1 MEPSHHAS
9 NLDPSSVLGFGSAL
23 AMLDAADEVGHLLTG
38 ALRSMGL
45 ADLQAVV
52 LNDAFE
58 EGGTV
63 VGSVGTSALPE
74 AVVDEL
80 RRIEEEVSLGTAAGG
95 GHVSRR
101 QLEID
106 DDTYPALAAQGVRRL
121 SVLRLGTI
129 DAEYGLVAAG
139 HADPARRTPM
149 DGASLQMMA
158 AQVSMALHRIQ
169 LDRERQ
175 AKAEALRAS
184 EARYRE
190 LYENAPVAYVSVDEE
205 GHIHMANQRAADLL
219 RTTKSDLLGG
229 LITGYCVGTA
239 EAVETVRHLTECIR
253 GRKWL
258 FDEEVQICR
267 ADGEQ
272 IWVSMSVQP
281 VDPPNRSPE
290 CLVMMVDITER
301 VHMEATLRET
311 RDQLEKRVEARTEEL
326 RTANEQLR
334 RQTRRLE
341 ALKDIDR
348 AILAAESPREIATVA
363 AQRAR
368 ALVSCER
375 VSVALFDW
383 TADRV
388 RVLSAEQRDGSTL
401 GDGTTFPL
409 DDFLRLEGDLRNGDV
424 LDVPDLEAE
433 QSPATERLREA
444 GLRSAILVPMIVEGD
459 LIGTVNMGETEPGAF
474 GDDERHVGRQ
484 LADRMA
490 VALRQSRLLETVQ
503 EKREQLA
510 ALRDIDQAILAAE
523 SPEEIAAEVLQRAQN
538 VIPFTSASVAATDWA
553 ADEVRVL
560 ATSERNVLD
569 APRTVPL
576 DDVYLSDRV
585 REGRTEVAGV
595 EDYEAVPEA
604 AERMRE
610 MGLQSI
616 LCLPMVVEGDVVG
629 VVHVGRT
636 EPDAFTE
643 ADWEVGRELADH
655 MAIALRQAQ
664 LLEAVQRRR
673 EDLEERV
680 QERTA
685 ELESFTYSV
694 SHDLRTPLRAID
706 GYTRILKEDHADQL
720 DEEGRRLLNV
730 VYDSAQTMG
739 DQIDDLLTLSRV
751 GRREMNRVPVDVAAL
766 AREAFEDLCRARPA
780 AEGVAFEVQAL
791 PEAHADRSMLRH
803 VFTNLLSNALK
814 FTRQEEAPRIEVTG
828 RAQNGMNVYAVRDN
842 GIGFDPDRA
851 DEMFGVFERLHE
863 DVDGTGVGLALVE
876 RVIRRHE
883 GDVWAEGAEG
893 EGATVFFTLPQPG
906 HA

>member
-1 MEPSHHAS
+1 MEPSHYAS
-9 NLDPSSVLGFGSAL
+9 DLDPSSVLGFGSAL
-23 AMLDAADEVGHLLTG
+23 AMLNAADEVGRLLTG

-52 LNDAFE
+52 LNDAFD

-80 RRIEEEVSLGTAAGG
+80 RRIEEEVALGASAGG

-101 QLEID
+101 QIEID
-106 DDTYPALAAQGVRRL
+106 EATYPALAAQGVRRL
-121 SVLRLGTI
+121 SILRLGTI

-139 HADPARRTPM
+139 HVDPGRRTALE
-149 DGASLQMMA
+149 GSSLQMMA

-175 AKAEALRAS
+175 AKEEALQAS

-190 LYENAPVAYVSVDEE
+190 LYENAPVAYVSVD
-205 GHIHMANQRAADLL
+205 GDGCIHMANQRAADLL
-219 RTTKSDLLGG
+219 RTTEADLCENA
-229 LITGYCVGTA
+229 ITSFCVGTA
-239 EAVETVRHLTECIR
+239 EAAETVRHLTECIR

-281 VDPPNRSPE
+281 IDPPDGPPE

-301 VHMEATLRET
+301 VHMEAALRET
-311 RDQLEKRVEARTEEL
+311 RDELEERVEARTQEL
-326 RTANEQLR
+326 QTANEQLR

-348 AILAAESPREIATVA
+348 AILAAESPHEIATVA

-375 VSVALFDW
+375 VSVALFDRD
-383 TADRV
+383 ADRV
-388 RVLSAEQRDGSTL
+388 TVLTAHQKEDAGL
-401 GDGTTFPL
+401 EGGTTFPL
-409 DDFLRLEGDLRNGDV
+409 DDFFDLSGALQAGEV
-424 LDVPDLEAE
+424 FDVPDLEKESSAV
-433 QSPATERLREA
+433 TRRLRDA
-444 GLRSAILVPMIVEGD
+444 GLRSAISVPMLVEGD
-459 LIGTVNMGETEPGAF
+459 LIGTVNMGETETGAF
-474 GDDERHVGRQ
+474 GDVERRIGRQ
-484 LADRMA
+484 LADRIA
-490 VALRQSRLLETVQ
+490 IALRQSRLLETVR

-510 ALRDIDQAILAAE
+510 ALRDIDQGILAAE
-523 SPEEIAAEVLQRAQN
+523 SPEEIAEVVLRRAQE
-538 VIPFTSASVAATDWA
+538 VIPFESASVAATDWEA
-553 ADEVRVL
+553 EVVRVL
-560 ATSERNVLD
+560 ATSEKNLLD
-569 APRTVPL
+569 APRTLPL

-585 REGRTEVAGV
+585 REGKTEVASV

-616 LCLPMVVEGDVVG
+616 LCLPMVVEEEVVG

-655 MAIALRQAQ
+655 MAIALRQTQ
-664 LLEAVQRRR
+664 LLKAVQRRR

-706 GYTRILKEDHADQL
+706 GYARILKEDHADQL

-751 GRREMNRVPVDVAAL
+751 GRREMNRVSVDVSAL
-766 AREAFEDLCRARPA
+766 AREAFNDLCRARPE
-780 AEGVAFEVQAL
+780 AEDVVFEVEDL
-791 PEAHADRSMLRH
+791 PEAYADRSMLRH

-814 FTRQEEAPRIEVTG
+814 FTRQEETPRIEVGG
-828 RAQNGMNVYAVRDN
+828 RMRNGMNVYFVRDN
-842 GIGFDPDRA
+842 GIGFDPERA

-876 RVIRRHE
+876 RVLRRHE
-883 GDVWAEGAEG
+883 GEVWAEGVEG
-893 EGATVFFTLPQPG
+893 EGATIFFTLPRPD